1 MGAHFSRSLRE
12 VGFLTGGTPRDVGA
26 PSLRFLQEPALSLP
40 KGRVPR
46 TLAVTLSTRLDPK
59 CNFSCNVRSTDKV
72 QMMHPASAMEAVRHN

>member
-40 KGRVPR
+40 KGRVRCCRYHCVPR
-46 TLAVTLSTRLDPK
+46 IAPFLEMSGGWPAV
-59 CNFSCNVRSTDKV
+59 F
-72 QMMHPASAMEAVRHN
+72 